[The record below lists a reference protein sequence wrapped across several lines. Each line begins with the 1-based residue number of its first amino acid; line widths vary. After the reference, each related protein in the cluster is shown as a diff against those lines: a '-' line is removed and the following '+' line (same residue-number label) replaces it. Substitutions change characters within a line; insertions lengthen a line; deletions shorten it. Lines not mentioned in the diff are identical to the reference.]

1 MKYRNLGNSGLKVST
16 VGLGSWLTLGNTIEQ
31 DTSSILVQKAFEL
44 GVNLFDTA
52 DVYKR
57 GKKKAVV
64 HGVAEEALGGAIKEL
79 PRKHCVLATKCFF
92 PLSDDVNDKG
102 LSRKHVLEACDGSL
116 KRLGVDYID
125 VYQCHRFDPETPLLE
140 TARAMDHLVRQGKIL
155 YWGTS
160 SWTGPQI
167 AEVVSLC
174 KQEHLYAPISNQPE
188 YNLFER
194 GIEKEVV
201 PTSARLGLSQI
212 VYSPMAQGVLSGKY
226 VPGQA
231 PPEGSRATDD
241 RVNKFVG
248 QYMTPERLDQAQQ
261 LVALAQQNGT
271 TAANLALAFCLANPN
286 VAAVLVGARTKD
298 QLKENVKAAEL
309 ELSPAVVEQLR
320 TLFPAA

>member
-16 VGLGSWLTLGNTIEQ
+16 VGLGSWLTLGNTLEQ
-31 DTSSILVQKAFEL
+31 DTSSVLVQKAFEL
-44 GVNLFDTA
+44 GINLFDTA

-57 GKKKAVV
+57 GKKKAVI
-64 HGVAEEALGGAIKEL
+64 HGVAEEALGGAIKAL
-79 PRKHCVLATKCFF
+79 PRKHCVIATKCFF

-116 KRLGVDYID
+116 RRLGVDYID
-125 VYQCHRFDPETPLLE
+125 VYQCHRFDPETPMLE
-140 TARAMDHLVRQGKIL
+140 TARAMDHLVRQGKVL

-160 SWTGPQI
+160 SWSAAQI
-167 AEVVSLC
+167 DEVVKLC
-174 KQEHLYAPISNQPE
+174 QQEHLYAPISNQPE

-194 GIEKEVV
+194 SIEKEVV
-201 PTSARLGLSQI
+201 PTSARLGLGQI

-248 QYMTPERLDQAQQ
+248 QYMTPERLEQAQK
-261 LVALAQQNGT
+261 LVAIAQQAASS
-271 TAANLALAFCLANPN
+271 AANMALAFCLANKN
-286 VAAVLVGARTKD
+286 VASVLVGARTKD
-298 QLKENVKAAEL
+298 QLKENAKAADL
-309 ELSPAVVEQLR
+309 ELSAEQLAAI
-320 TLFPAA
+320 TAVFPA